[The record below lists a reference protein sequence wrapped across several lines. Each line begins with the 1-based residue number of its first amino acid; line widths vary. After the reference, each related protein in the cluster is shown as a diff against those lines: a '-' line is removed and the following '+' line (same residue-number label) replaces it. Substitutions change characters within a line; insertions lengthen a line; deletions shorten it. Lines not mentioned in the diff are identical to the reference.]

1 MKLSQLY
8 CHLVG
13 KLYIWRVASCMLIKR
28 SFSLGQVFVHKCT
41 HYVTPREQEH
51 RRGFFLKKARQYRHK
66 DTEIRR
72 FKRTLKKQNRRR
84 KWNPSRRPLV
94 HQHPASFLSRHWR
107 PLKSTSKIF
116 QVRVQYYI
124 IFPNLNDVIY
134 QQSYWL
140 ICCPQ
145 TAISFRC
152 CHCGFE

>member
-1 MKLSQLY
+1 MYPSRVPGKRNTPWKLVCNTLEYFFCTRPIPSSSSVSMLLLHRLWTSSI
-8 CHLVG
+8 CCSL
-13 KLYIWRVASCMLIKR
+13 LSCN
-28 SFSLGQVFVHKCT
+28 
-41 HYVTPREQEH
+41 Y
-51 RRGFFLKKARQYRHK
+51 
-66 DTEIRR
+66 IRR
-72 FKRTLKKQNRRR
+72 FKQTLKKQNRRR
-84 KWNPSRRPLV
+84 KWNPSRCPLV
-94 HQHPASFLSRHWR
+94 HQHPAPFLSCHWQ

-140 ICCPQ
+140 ICCSQ